1 MNTHKLVIDSREN
14 SELFG
19 FVEFEAHRLM
29 ITTEKKWLEIGDYVY
44 ADMCFEAK
52 SSVDFIQS
60 VINKRLWNQ
69 IDNMDRHFE
78 HCYVIIHGSLHEA
91 MNYPK
96 FANFN
101 MPAHLL
107 KSKFYGAMGKIM
119 LDTDCNVLWLENPKK
134 AAELMVALCK
144 MRHITRKVINPSLL
158 KRITTDDLRTDLLC
172 TINGVSESK
181 AKKLVKEFGSIMEI
195 GESTIEELSRIEG
208 IGPTIAERIIN
219 VLNTEERVII

>member
-1 MNTHKLVIDSREN
+1 MNTHKLIIDSREN

-29 ITTEKKWLEIGDYVY
+29 ISTEKKWLEIGDYVY

-78 HCYVIIHGSLHEA
+78 HYFVVIHGSLHEA
-91 MNYPK
+91 MNYQK
-96 FANFN
+96 FTNVN
-101 MPAHLL
+101 MPPRMI
-107 KSKFYGAMGKIM
+107 KSKFYGAIGKIL
-119 LDTDCNVLWLENPKK
+119 LDTDCQVLWLENSKK
-134 AAELMVALCK
+134 AAEIMIALCK
-144 MRHITRKVINPSLL
+144 MRHINRKIISPTLL
-158 KRITTDDLRTDLLC
+158 KRITTDDLRTDMLC
-172 TINGVSESK
+172 SIKGVSESK
-181 AKKLVKEFGSIMEI
+181 AKLLIKEFGSIMEI
-195 GESTIEELSRIEG
+195 GDSTVEELSRIEG

-219 VLNTEERVII
+219 VLNTEEKVIV